1 MTEGHQ
7 AEGTLTDIALEIGHV
22 VVQDRHSLLYSPK
35 VVFAFCKIVN
45 LTNRTIL
52 SLRGKCG
59 YTDDDGCQEKSD
71 SHFHSSFLD
80 GYGNGECRP
89 FS

>member
-1 MTEGHQ
+1 M
-7 AEGTLTDIALEIGHV
+7 GTWSISPTDGGASIDENGVANIPSNVGGDDFITYEI
-22 VVQDRHSLLYSPK
+22 K
-35 VVFAFCKIVN
+35 
-45 LTNRTIL
+45 
-52 SLRGKCG
+52 